1 MQPKGA
7 PLHAVVPSALGC
19 RKCVSTSE
27 IISSHE
33 LSISASQQ
41 NESLLVVVSAGL
53 TCHEHVGAG
62 ETLTV
67 YRLSDTCYPADA
79 AFHMW

>member
-19 RKCVSTSE
+19 RKYVSTSE
-27 IISSHE
+27 TISSHE

-41 NESLLVVVSAGL
+41 NESLHVVVSAGL
-53 TCHEHVGAG
+53 AYREHVGAG
-62 ETLTV
+62 ETLTI
-67 YRLSDTCYPADA
+67 YRLSDTCYLADQ